1 MGATIKILDDMKDLG
16 FKWATR
22 YGLSVAITDMDPP
35 ARREEMIKEADER
48 STKITVQFR
57 RGMLTYNEMTQSLV
71 KLWTDTYDEIGKEIV
86 NGLTQFNPLS
96 ITTVSGAR
104 GSVKQLA
111 QLAGMRGLM
120 FNQFNE
126 VIYELPV
133 KSSFHK
139 GLNMLEY
146 FVTTHG
152 ARKGLADTALRT
164 ADAGYLTRRLC
175 DVSQDVIVKAIDC
188 KTTDGILAHRIL
200 DQGEAI
206 EHIADRIFGRLAL
219 CVITDPETG

>member
-1 MGATIKILDDMKDLG
+1 VS
-16 FKWATR
+16 
-22 YGLSVAITDMDPP
+22 GLQQM
-35 ARREEMIKEADER
+35 
-48 STKITVQFR
+48 
-57 RGMLTYNEMTQSLV
+57 
-71 KLWTDTYDEIGKEIV
+71 
-86 NGLTQFNPLS
+86 NPLS
-96 ITTVSGAR
+96 IVTVSGAR

-111 QLAGMRGLM
+111 QLSGMRGLM

-139 GLNMLEY
+139 GLGMLEY

-175 DVSQDVIVKAIDC
+175 DVAQDVIVKAPDC
-188 KTTDGILAHRIL
+188 GTARGSLLTVSWIKAKRSSRSTT
-200 DQGEAI
+200 
-206 EHIADRIFGRLAL
+206 AL
-219 CVITDPETG
+219 SVASP

>member
-1 MGATIKILDDMKDLG
+1 M
-16 FKWATR
+16 
-22 YGLSVAITDMDPP
+22 
-35 ARREEMIKEADER
+35 
-48 STKITVQFR
+48 
-57 RGMLTYNEMTQSLV
+57 
-71 KLWTDTYDEIGKEIV
+71 
-86 NGLTQFNPLS
+86 TQFNPLS
-96 ITTVSGAR
+96 IITVSGAR

-139 GLNMLEY
+139 GLSMLEY

-175 DVSQDVIVKAIDC
+175 DVAQDVIINGLDC
-188 KTTDGILAHRIL
+188 GTTEGVPVHRIS
-200 DQGEAI
+200 DEGEVI
-206 EHIADRIFGRLAL
+206 QTIADRVDGRVAL
-219 CVITDPETG
+219 RSITDPDTGELLVSSDQIVDRKTGQRINAIENRYVAEMNEATSD

>member
-1 MGATIKILDDMKDLG
+1 
-16 FKWATR
+16 
-22 YGLSVAITDMDPP
+22 
-35 ARREEMIKEADER
+35 
-48 STKITVQFR
+48 
-57 RGMLTYNEMTQSLV
+57 MTQSLV

-86 NGLTQFNPLS
+86 NGLTQMNPLS
-96 ITTVSGAR
+96 IITVSGAR

-139 GLNMLEY
+139 GLSMLEF

-164 ADAGYLTRRLC
+164 ADAGYLTRRLV
-175 DVSQDVIVKAIDC
+175 DVSQDVIVRAKDC
-188 KTTDGILAHRIL
+188 DTTDGVYACRLTFEGKVIETM
-200 DQGEAI
+200 GE
-206 EHIADRIFGRLAL
+206 RSFGR
-219 CVITDPETG
+219 CS